1 MSAKFLLDENLSPA
15 AAVALV
21 KDGIDAYHVRDRGI
35 LGATDHD
42 LLERAYQEDRILIT
56 SNVLD
61 FEKLA
66 TLFATQQGHRLN
78 LAPDAAES
86 LLLWSWPYNVREL
99 ENLIHRWCA
108 MATSGAQ
115 LTSSELHRLCPAMAA
130 SADRGQTAPQPGPA
144 PVPTAL
150 NPSGLVAARDP
161 LRDRDALDSLLRDC
175 DGNVSEAA
183 RRLGTTR
190 AQVYRWM
197 ARLGLSSPRSPGQA
211 S

>member
-1 MSAKFLLDENLSPA
+1 VRVIA
-15 AAVALV
+15 ATNVRLADAVA
-21 KDGIDAYHVRDRGI
+21 DGRFRADLYARLAQVPIDLPPLRERREEV
-35 LGATDHD
+35 
-42 LLERAYQEDRILIT
+42 LE
-56 SNVLD
+56 
-61 FEKLA
+61 LA

-108 MATSGAQ
+108 MATTGAQ
-115 LTSSELHRLCPAMAA
+115 LTSAELHRLCPAMAV
-130 SADRGQTAPQPGPA
+130 SADRGQTAPQPAPVAPVAPA
-144 PVPTAL
+144 PVAVS
-150 NPSGLVAARDP
+150 PSGLVAARDP
-161 LRDRDALDSLLRDC
+161 LRDRDALDGLLRDC